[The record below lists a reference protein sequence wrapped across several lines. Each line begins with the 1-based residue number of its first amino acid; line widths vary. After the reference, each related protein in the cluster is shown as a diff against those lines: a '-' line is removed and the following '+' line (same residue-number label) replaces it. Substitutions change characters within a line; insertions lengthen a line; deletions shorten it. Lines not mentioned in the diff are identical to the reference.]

1 MAPDRPA
8 KNFKGPTPRS
18 GRGGRRFKSCHSD
31 QLIKHLADPE
41 KIEPKKL
48 PKEKGRQ
55 ATSMEESPIPV
66 PNGIVLTLPR
76 LHRQAAAKLRAR
88 NDPDTAEL
96 AEAHEGAAELLQ
108 ERKDLRRPPPARE

>member
-1 MAPDRPA
+1 
-8 KNFKGPTPRS
+8 
-18 GRGGRRFKSCHSD
+18 
-31 QLIKHLADPE
+31 
-41 KIEPKKL
+41 
-48 PKEKGRQ
+48 
-55 ATSMEESPIPV
+55 MEESLIPI

-108 ERKDLRRPPPARE
+108 ERKDYEDRLLRGNSDVENAEVAEVPRISD

>member
-1 MAPDRPA
+1 LGKRSERQQAIS
-8 KNFKGPTPRS
+8 KGCRS
-18 GRGGRRFKSCHSD
+18 FKSCHSD

-41 KIEPKKL
+41 KIAPKKL
-48 PKEKGRQ
+48 PKETGCQ
-55 ATSMEESPIPV
+55 ATSVEESPSPV

-76 LHRQAAAKLRAR
+76 LHRQAAAKLCAR

-96 AEAHEGAAELLQ
+96 AEAHEGAAQLLQ